1 MRELAIGDIHG
12 CARSFETLL
21 DLVQPTPTDTIILL
35 GDYIDRGPDS
45 CRVIDMI
52 LELNQRCTVVALTG
66 NHEIMLQEAANDS
79 KARADWWRYGGQETM
94 HSYVKAGFAASCSMI
109 S

>member
-21 DLVQPTPTDTIILL
+21 KIVQPQRSDTIILL
-35 GDYIDRGPDS
+35 GDYIDRGPES

-52 LELNQRCTVVALTG
+52 IV
-66 NHEIMLQEAANDS
+66 
-79 KARADWWRYGGQETM
+79 GG
-94 HSYVKAGFAASCSMI
+94 
-109 S
+109 